1 MIVCFQIPEES
12 WHIRPPQQ
20 GLAKGEDIHHVAQ
33 AGWSIGP
40 HLLSCEPG
48 NARGNH
54 SDKHKMMQLKNIT
67 SFPWMWG
74 RGNMFTLKWSS
85 YCVFP

>member
-1 MIVCFQIPEES
+1 MIVCFQVPEES

-48 NARGNH
+48 NTRGNH
-54 SDKHKMMQLKNIT
+54 SEKHKMMPHHK
-67 SFPWMWG
+67 FPLDVG
-74 RGNMFTLKWSS
+74 GICSH
-85 YCVFP
+85 